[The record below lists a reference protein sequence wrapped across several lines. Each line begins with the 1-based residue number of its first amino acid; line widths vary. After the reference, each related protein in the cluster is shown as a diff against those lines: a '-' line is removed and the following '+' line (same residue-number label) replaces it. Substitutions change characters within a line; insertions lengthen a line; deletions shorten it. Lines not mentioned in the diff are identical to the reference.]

1 MFNLRLSFNLLLS
14 FNLSRWNALSARG
27 RVALGLLDLV
37 RQVMSIIRDN
47 APLAKELKLF
57 RIILLVVHVV
67 KAKEGWG
74 PSGLVLLCLK
84 TSILNLLVLCVM
96 EIVLCFVLGV
106 KVISVNVL
114 IVMD

>member
-1 MFNLRLSFNLLLS
+1 
-14 FNLSRWNALSARG
+14 
-27 RVALGLLDLV
+27 
-37 RQVMSIIRDN
+37 MSIIKDN
-47 APLAKELKLF
+47 APLAKELERF
-57 RIILLVVHVV
+57 QIILFLVQIV

-96 EIVLCFVLGV
+96 EIVLSFVMGV

-114 IVMD
+114 LVMD